1 MIEKIS
7 QNQIADY
14 LAKTANKQDSA
25 DAPVPTTD
33 GDASLQV
40 DFGTLIDKAAEAG
53 PSDAKAVERAK
64 QLLLSGQLDTEK
76 NIAEAAENIL
86 KFGV

>member
-7 QNQIADY
+7 PNQIADY
-14 LAKTANKQDSA
+14 LAKTANKQENP

-40 DFGTLIDKAAEAG
+40 DFGTLIDKAAEVG
-53 PSDAKAVERAK
+53 PSHAKAVERAK
-64 QLLLSGQLDTEK
+64 QLLLSGQLDTEE

-86 KFGV
+86 KFGI